1 MAFKCAIFVFY
12 AFFSDGLYEFAET
25 FLDSLKFH
33 HGDDIYLILET
44 LDLSDSQVI
53 RLKSSYGNL
62 DLRNR
67 PIDMERYAQIL
78 GVDTETVHRW
88 KNEVENIV
96 TSDENYHWKILMS
109 VEERYRNVPRIAK
122 EARAAGYKILL
133 HTDIDMYFRKPLDDF
148 IDIVRSHDVSIKFRE
163 ESHKHTQV
171 YGACMGFSLN
181 DKSEKFL
188 ESWANQIDSI
198 APKNKPRGF
207 GQISFYRAYLE
218 HKETCNWGRFELL
231 HKSLEFSKGRNPD
244 ADIWV
249 GNSNQGRNRKSRTAS
264 IFAEDLKEM
273 KRDPSSYVGSPSYRA
288 YHFPS
293 FSSQMP
299 SNSFS
304 GLMDN
309 LRSEWMKILQNVQ
322 SLGRMPELDI
332 FFTVL
337 PNINALLQTNSCERM
352 AEFYAPN
359 PERFNPALILKD
371 KESGGKYN
379 GAQSYLGLKE
389 VRNHDHTSGS
399 SVCDS
404 IDAVCVA
411 GVLEHCPE
419 SDIYWLVDEA
429 FQLGTN
435 IVVFIIDLSKAIRI
449 DFEWWQGLIAGVA
462 NRYLGVNYHIF
473 ALSADKEGG
482 AVMHEAKRETQA

>member
-1 MAFKCAIFVFY
+1 MRDICFY

-33 HGDDIYLILET
+33 HGDEIHLILET
-44 LDLSDSQVI
+44 LDLSESQI
-53 RLKSSYGNL
+53 TRIKSSYGNL

-67 PIDMERYAQIL
+67 TIDMDRYAHTL
-78 GVDTETVHRW
+78 GVNTETVGRW
-88 KNEVENIV
+88 KNEVENVV
-96 TSDENYHWKILMS
+96 TSDENYRWKILMS
-109 VEERYRNVPRIAK
+109 VEERYRSVPRIAQ
-122 EARAAGYKILL
+122 EARAAGYNILL
-133 HTDIDMYFRKPLDDF
+133 HSDIDMYFRKSLDGF
-148 IDIVRSHDVSIKFRE
+148 VDIVRSHDVSIMFRE
-163 ESHKHTQV
+163 QNPKKTRV
-171 YGACMGFSLN
+171 LGAYMGFLLN
-181 DKSEKFL
+181 DNSEKFL
-188 ESWANQIDSI
+188 KSWADQIDSI
-198 APKNKPRGF
+198 APKDKPRGF
-207 GQISFYRAYLE
+207 GQISFYKAYLE
-218 HKETCNWGRFELL
+218 HKETCHWGRLDVLPESPKIS
-231 HKSLEFSKGRNPD
+231 KSRDPN

-249 GNSNQGRNRKSRTAS
+249 GNSNEGRNRKSRTAS

-273 KRDPSSYVGSPSYRA
+273 KRDPSSYVGSTSYRA

-293 FSSQMP
+293 FSSQLP
-299 SNSFS
+299 TNHFKNLFNS
-304 GLMDN
+304 LKN
-309 LRSEWMKILQNVQ
+309 EWAKILQ
-322 SLGRMPELDI
+322 SKKDLGHMTETDI
-332 FFTVL
+332 FFTIL
-337 PNINALLQTNSCERM
+337 PRINALLQTNSCENM
-352 AEFYAPN
+352 VDYYSPN
-359 PERFNPALILKD
+359 PLRFSPDIMLKD
-371 KESGGKYN
+371 KESGRSYN

-435 IVVFIIDLSKAIRI
+435 IVVFIIDLSKAIRK